1 MTNLRYAD
9 DVVLIANTLPKLQE
23 LADRVRTEGEK
34 VSLFLN
40 AKKTKAMKVLRQAA
54 EGEEDQ
60 NIWINGEKN
69 ENVKQF
75 TYLGAVLTSSYDD
88 TPKVK
93 RSIAIAKNAAVS
105 LIKIWKEK
113 GLSLKTKQRLLTY
126 LVFLIASYDS
136 ECWALNESN

>member
-34 VSLFLN
+34 ASLFLN
-40 AKKTKAMKVLRQAA
+40 AKKTKVMKVLRQAA